1 MRFRL
6 MIAAALLGLTAMPCV
21 SQGLTVTEAE
31 GGSMKVDLGYN
42 IVLNDASSLK
52 RRWFT
57 IHDSSMPASLQGTTG
72 ANARYRRERTVGEYV
87 LDASH
92 SVVARDAV
100 AAYEIRYLTFDV
112 FGSPMQTLSTVAVRD
127 IAAGAMFNDTSTW
140 RLYSEADATAFH
152 TSIAFLAFVRT
163 ADGSISSANFD
174 AVLAEARKI
183 NSKLTASDLEPKPA
197 KD

>member
-1 MRFRL
+1 MRIESL
-6 MIAAALLGLTAMPCV
+6 IAATLFCLTSMPCI

-42 IVLNDASSLK
+42 IVLNDGSSLK

-57 IHDSSMPASLQGTTG
+57 IHDSSMPADLQGTTG
-72 ANARYRRERTVGEYV
+72 ANVAYRRERTAGEYV

-92 SVVARDAV
+92 SMVAREPV
-100 AAYEIRYLTFDV
+100 TAYEIRYLTFDV
-112 FGSPMQTLSTVAVRD
+112 FGTPMGTLSTVDVRD

-140 RLYSEADATAFH
+140 RLFSEADAMAFH
-152 TSIAFLAFVRT
+152 TSIAFVAFVRS
-163 ADGSISSANFD
+163 ADGSISKANLD

-183 NSKLTASDLEPKPA
+183 SSRLTASDLEPKPA